1 MSSASEREPADTQL
15 NDLKW
20 EIPSF
25 GQSPSYS
32 KKSSS
37 LPQKSVSIDAL
48 TQTEA
53 RDLTAVYRLENDP
66 SYRDETFSRTL
77 PARPRVIFDR
87 ELSILSQ
94 QLLDTKIS
102 LVSKLDE
109 STMTDESLGG
119 DVCSKIE
126 FLSEC
131 FPTVLGDDLQFLLS
145 SCGNDADMAVNTLLD
160 SGYEYNEPRRRA
172 PDSSVETPAVAAVA
186 VEVEESESA
195 VQSNERVRLSRQSR
209 RPVSYKLYQDFVKP
223 NLLSSEF
230 ELHRRR
236 DFRTRK
242 TGKDQPLKSQ
252 RVGACEQ
259 RPSESKLVLS
269 LAPTFAA
276 QLVELFGPVGCS
288 KPSGEQC

>member
-1 MSSASEREPADTQL
+1 MSGASERENVDTQL
-15 NDLKW
+15 NDSKW
-20 EIPSF
+20 EIPPF

-32 KKSSS
+32 KKCSS

-66 SYRDETFSRTL
+66 SYRNEAFSRTL
-77 PARPRVIFDR
+77 SARPRVIFDR
-87 ELSILSQ
+87 ESSILSQ

-119 DVCSKIE
+119 DVDSKIE

-131 FPTVLGDDLQFLLS
+131 FPTVFTDDLQFLLS
-145 SCGNDADMAVNTLLD
+145 SCGDDADMAVNTLLD

-172 PDSSVETPAVAAVA
+172 PDSSVETLAATAAAVDG
-186 VEVEESESA
+186 EESESSA
-195 VQSNERVRLSRQSR
+195 VQPNERVRFSR

-236 DFRTRK
+236 DFRARK

-252 RVGACEQ
+252 RVGAYEQ

-269 LAPTFAA
+269 LTPTFAA